1 MSSTNKAKSPTPGPA
16 SPADGRPSEPTNLL
30 SGSHW
35 GEQELPL
42 DDDADSTLGSDAE
55 SSTAS
60 LASSIMKYR
69 TFKGRTYHSDAATDQ
84 EYWGPNDEKANEM
97 LDIFHH
103 FQTLLFDGKLHTAP
117 LKDDIENALDVATG
131 TGLWAVDFAD
141 EYPKC
146 NVYGTDISPIQPS
159 WVPPNLRFDID
170 DATKPWT
177 YQEDFFDYVHIRWL
191 TGVIKDWTALY
202 KEAYKCMKPG
212 AWIEHIDG
220 EVNLV
225 CYDGTMPKESAI
237 NQWGEIWS
245 EVGRRTGLVFNMVDS
260 GCMENGIEEAGF
272 TNIQVKDYLAPC
284 SPWPEDAK
292 TKELGLWQYVF
303 LVQDIE
309 GFLNYFLG
317 QFMDWSDKEMATY
330 AACLRKEYKDQKIH
344 AYFKWRV
351 VLAQKPLDA

>member
-1 MSSTNKAKSPTPGPA
+1 M
-16 SPADGRPSEPTNLL
+16 
-30 SGSHW
+30 
-35 GEQELPL
+35 Q
-42 DDDADSTLGSDAE
+42 
-55 SSTAS
+55 
-60 LASSIMKYR
+60 Y
-69 TFKGRTYHSDAATDQ
+69 
-84 EYWGPNDEKANEM
+84 
-97 LDIFHH
+97 IFHH

-117 LKDDIENALDVATG
+117 LKDDIENALNVATS

-146 NVYGTDISPIQPS
+146 NVYGTDISLIQPS
-159 WVPPNLRFDID
+159 
-170 DATKPWT
+170 
-177 YQEDFFDYVHIRWL
+177 WL

-212 AWIEHIDG
+212 AWIEHIDA

-225 CYDGTMPKESAI
+225 CHDGTMPKESAI

-245 EVGRRTGLVFNMVDS
+245 EVGRKTGLVFNMVNS
-260 GCMENGIEEAGF
+260 GCMENGTEKAGF

-292 TKELGLWQYVF
+292 AKEIGLYQYVF
-303 LVQDIE
+303 LIQDIE
-309 GFLNYFLG
+309 GFLNYFIG
-317 QFMDWSDKEMATY
+317 RIMNWSDKEMATY
-330 AACLRKEYKDQKIH
+330 SACLRKEYRDRKIH